1 MISYTFENILKIL
14 PLDKQFKETIQK
26 EYETYDDVM
35 KYEVVRIMCDAV
47 DEYETML
54 ANSIM
59 EGYFAEV
66 QEGKRKLTTDM
77 YEQAKKEVYKEFEEI
92 IAGKREEKQE
102 LEEIRKKLQSFLSSK
117 DSN

>member
-35 KYEVVRIMCDAV
+35 KYEVVRILCDAV

-59 EGYFAEV
+59 DGYFAEV
-66 QEGKRKLTTDM
+66 QDGKRTLSSDM
-77 YEQAKKEVYKEFEEI
+77 YEQAKKEVYKEFEDI
-92 IAGKREEKQE
+92 IAGKREEKEE
-102 LEEIRKKLQSFLSSK
+102 LEVIRKKLQSFLTSK
-117 DSN
+117 DST